1 MIRRL
6 ATLTLMMLLMAS
18 PALAQRLAGG
28 LSDIRV
34 RVMSDFIGQDLT
46 LFGNIEP
53 NFFDTTLPDQS
64 AFQIVV
70 VVTGP
75 KQDRT
80 VRKKTDKFLIW
91 LNTESEVFH
100 DVPSFKW
107 VYSSARLD
115 QVTDGATL
123 DAKNILLSSMDGAD
137 ETPSDANSEAF
148 RTQLVRLMAEKGL
161 YGIRENGVL
170 FVSPTLYS
178 ARIELPDIVPSGTF
192 LAKTFLFSDGVL
204 IAQKTESFSVA
215 KAGLEQM
222 LGTAARHNALLYGL
236 ACVGLAVLT
245 GLVGSIVFRK

>member
-6 ATLTLMMLLMAS
+6 TILTLLLLLLAS

-28 LSDIRV
+28 LSHIRIKV
-34 RVMSDFIGQDLT
+34 TSNFVGQTLT

-53 NFFDTTLPDQS
+53 NFFDATLPDQS
-64 AFQIVV
+64 AFQVVV

-75 KQDRT
+75 KQDRI
-80 VRKKTDKFLIW
+80 VREQTNKFLIW

-115 QVTDGATL
+115 LVTDDATL

-137 ETPSDANSEAF
+137 VTPGDANSDAL

-161 YGIRENGVL
+161 YGIREDGVQ
-170 FVSPTLYS
+170 FASRTLYS
-178 ARIELPDIVPSGTF
+178 ARIELPDIVPNGTF

-222 LGTAARHNALLYGL
+222 LGTAARHNALVYGL

-245 GLVGSIVFRK
+245 GLVGSVVFRK